1 MVRRKTKDDD
11 KSEKSGKSNKRSGS
25 SDIQIVG
32 LRFQYNS
39 GILVDE
45 TSGNVGIGTDNP
57 TSELQVIGTV
67 AASTFASNSPLI
79 FEAPAGTERMRIDDN
94 NGDIVVGSTP
104 VINEQGQWIG
114 DPTGLTGPTGADGAT
129 GPKGDT
135 GATGPKGDTGDTGPK
150 GDTGAIG
157 PTGLKGDTGNTGSTG
172 PKGDTGATG
181 PTGVKGDTGN
191 TGSTGPKGDTGNTG
205 PTGPRGDTGNTGPR
219 GLKGNTGD
227 TGSRGPKGDTGA
239 TGPRGAKGDTGP
251 AGADAPGFDNTAIFS
266 GTEVVGDGG
275 WVTVR
280 VAITGAKSVWLAG
293 YFELT
298 ATAIHHNSGF
308 GPDTRKR
315 SITVGYLNH
324 VRFPVLVSAE
334 QELAPNGGSIWN
346 INYLTYEPWNFFEF
360 KIQTTFYDGTSGSDV
375 TWKLTYTGPYNVSVD
390 SFPGCCIQ
398 PNI

>member
-1 MVRRKTKDDD
+1 VVRRKTKDDD

-135 GATGPKGDTGDTGPK
+135 GATGPKGDTGDTG
-150 GDTGAIG
+150 
-157 PTGLKGDTGNTGSTG
+157 STG
-172 PKGDTGATG
+172 PKGDTGNTG
-181 PTGVKGDTGN
+181 PTG
-191 TGSTGPKGDTGNTG
+191 PRGDTGNTG

-324 VRFPVLVSAE
+324 GRFRVLDSAE
-334 QELAPNGGSIWN
+334 QDLAPNGGSIWN